1 MTTTLTRVG
10 RLSRVR
16 RVKPEGRGHARGIV
30 AHLMLLA
37 AAGAAFA
44 LAGHLGAAL
53 EAPPR
58 LPGARAFGSAAVGG
72 PSHVLLH
79 VLLLLALVMIL
90 ARILGA
96 ALRAMGQPA
105 VIGEVLAGIVLGPS
119 ILGRLSPELA
129 TMIVPPGIAPQLAV
143 LAEVGVILFMFVI
156 GLELDTTLLRQRV
169 RATLAIAHAS
179 IAFPF
184 ALGCGAALWLYPRYA
199 HADVPFTTFTLFMG
213 VSLSIT
219 AFPVLARILKD
230 RGLQHTELG
239 IIALTCAAMNDV
251 SAWCLLA
258 FVVAVARA
266 EAASALTTT
275 VLTFGYVAL
284 MLGVVRPLIRRVA
297 EAQHLTASVMPL
309 IFVGVI
315 VSALATELI
324 GIHALFGA
332 FMLGAAIPHDSALAV
347 ALRPRI
353 EDLVLSLFLPAF
365 FALTGI
371 RTEIGRVS
379 TAEHW
384 LVAGLIIVV
393 ATVGKLGGSAL
404 AARASGLSWR
414 DASAV
419 GALMNTRGLIELVV
433 LNVGLD
439 LGVLSPTLFAM
450 MVIMALVT
458 TAMTSPLLTRLGI
471 PQGTPVPSYLP
482 QRAPPAG

>member
-1 MTTTLTRVG
+1 MATTLTCACALATV
-10 RLSRVR
+10 RL
-16 RVKPEGRGHARGIV
+16 VKLGASGPARGIIVHLLLLGV
-30 AHLMLLA
+30 AV
-37 AAGAAFA
+37 GAFA
-44 LAGHLGAAL
+44 LAGAWGGGL

-58 LPGARAFGSAAVGG
+58 VPGARAFGAAASGAT
-72 PSHVLLH
+72 SHVLLH

-90 ARILGA
+90 ARLLGA
-96 ALRAMGQPA
+96 ALRALGQPA

-129 TMIVPPGIAPQLAV
+129 GLIVPPGIAPQLAV

-179 IAFPF
+179 IAIPF
-184 ALGCGAALWLYPRYA
+184 ALGCAAALWLYPRYA
-199 HADVPFTTFTLFMG
+199 YGDVPFTTFTLFMG

-219 AFPVLARILKD
+219 AFPVLARILRD
-230 RGLQHTELG
+230 RGLQQTELG
-239 IIALTCAAMNDV
+239 IIVLTCAAMNDV
-251 SAWCLLA
+251 AAWCLLA

-275 VLTFGYVAL
+275 LLTVGYVAL

-309 IFVGVI
+309 VFVGVI

-371 RTEIGRVS
+371 RTEIGLVS

-384 LVAGLIIVV
+384 LVAGLIVVV
-393 ATVGKLGGSAL
+393 ASVGKLGGSAL
-404 AARASGLSWR
+404 AARATGLSWR

-471 PQGTPVPSYLP
+471 PRGAPVPSLLP
-482 QRAPPAG
+482 QRAPPSA

>member
-1 MTTTLTRVG
+1 LTTTLTRVRG
-10 RLSRVR
+10 LSRVR
-16 RVKPEGRGHARGIV
+16 RVKPEGRGHTRGIV
-30 AHLMLLA
+30 AHLTLLA

-44 LAGHLGAAL
+44 LASHLGAAL

-58 LPGARAFGSAAVGG
+58 LPGARAFGSTAAGG

-79 VLLLLALVMIL
+79 VLLLLALVMTL

-129 TMIVPPGIAPQLAV
+129 AMVVPPGIAPQLAV

-230 RGLQHTELG
+230 RGIQHTELG

-347 ALRPRI
+347 TLRPRI

-371 RTEIGRVS
+371 RTEIGLVS
-379 TAEHW
+379 TGEHW

-404 AARASGLSWR
+404 AARAGGLSWR
-414 DASAV
+414 EASAV

-471 PQGTPVPSYLP
+471 PRGTPVPSYLP
-482 QRAPPAG
+482 QRAPPTG

>member
-1 MTTTLTRVG
+1 MATTLTCACALATV
-10 RLSRVR
+10 RL
-16 RVKPEGRGHARGIV
+16 VKLGASGPARGIIVHLLLLGV
-30 AHLMLLA
+30 AV
-37 AAGAAFA
+37 GAFA
-44 LAGHLGAAL
+44 LAGAWGGGL

-58 LPGARAFGSAAVGG
+58 VPGARAFGAAASGAT
-72 PSHVLLH
+72 SHVLLH

-90 ARILGA
+90 ARLLGA
-96 ALRAMGQPA
+96 ALRALGQPA

-129 TMIVPPGIAPQLAV
+129 GLIVPPGIAPQLAV

-179 IAFPF
+179 IAVPF
-184 ALGCGAALWLYPRYA
+184 ALGCAAALWLYPRYA
-199 HADVPFTTFTLFMG
+199 YGDVPFTTFTLFMG

-219 AFPVLARILKD
+219 AFPVLARILRD
-230 RGLQHTELG
+230 RGLQQTELG
-239 IIALTCAAMNDV
+239 IIVLTCAAMNDV
-251 SAWCLLA
+251 AAWCLLA

-275 VLTFGYVAL
+275 LLTVGYVAL

-309 IFVGVI
+309 VFVGVI

-371 RTEIGRVS
+371 RTEIGLVS

-384 LVAGLIIVV
+384 LVAGLIVVV
-393 ATVGKLGGSAL
+393 ASVGKLGGSAL
-404 AARASGLSWR
+404 AARATGLSWR

-471 PQGTPVPSYLP
+471 PRGAPVPSLLP
-482 QRAPPAG
+482 QRAPPSA

>member
-1 MTTTLTRVG
+1 MATTLTCACALATV
-10 RLSRVR
+10 RL
-16 RVKPEGRGHARGIV
+16 VKLGASGPARGIIV
-30 AHLMLLA
+30 HLLLLGA
-37 AAGAAFA
+37 AVGAFA
-44 LAGHLGAAL
+44 LAGAWGGGL

-58 LPGARAFGSAAVGG
+58 VPGARAFGAAASGAT
-72 PSHVLLH
+72 SHVLLH

-90 ARILGA
+90 ARLLGA
-96 ALRAMGQPA
+96 ALRALGQPA

-129 TMIVPPGIAPQLAV
+129 GLIVPPGIAPQLAV

-179 IAFPF
+179 IAVPF
-184 ALGCGAALWLYPRYA
+184 ALGCAAALWLYPRYA
-199 HADVPFTTFTLFMG
+199 YGDVPFTTFTLFMG

-219 AFPVLARILKD
+219 AFPVLARILRD
-230 RGLQHTELG
+230 RGLQQTELG
-239 IIALTCAAMNDV
+239 IIVLTCAAMNDV
-251 SAWCLLA
+251 AAWCLLA

-275 VLTFGYVAL
+275 LLTVGYVAL

-309 IFVGVI
+309 VFVGVI

-371 RTEIGRVS
+371 RTEIGLVS

-384 LVAGLIIVV
+384 LVAGLIVVV
-393 ATVGKLGGSAL
+393 ASVGKLGGSAL
-404 AARASGLSWR
+404 AARATGLSWR

-471 PQGTPVPSYLP
+471 PRGAPVPSLLP
-482 QRAPPAG
+482 QRAPPSA